1 MAKQY
6 KDEQDYYEQMKKN
19 EEVFMRQIKQVKP
32 EWFVLLDLLEKTQV
46 NPLILWKLVRHLS
59 NIASGN
65 RYGTITISIENG
77 VCTFLRGEE
86 SDRINEAVLIPKEEP
101 LTIQVDKV

>member
-6 KDEQDYYEQMKKN
+6 KDEQDYYEQMKRN

-32 EWFVLLDLLEKTQV
+32 EWFVLLDLLEKTGV

-59 NIASGN
+59 NIANGSKYGN
-65 RYGTITISIENG
+65 ITISVENG
-77 VCTFLRGEE
+77 VVTFVRGEE
-86 SDRINEAVLIPKEEP
+86 SDRLGE
-101 LTIQVDKV
+101 TILLPDKTLDNQVDKS